1 MIIQDMKYALRW
13 FRKNPGFAALAI
25 VTLALG
31 IGVNTAMFS
40 VVNAV
45 ILQPLPFSEADRIV
59 WMAETGPEIK
69 DRWISYPNFR
79 DWRTRNQSFEAMSTF
94 RGWSMNLTGTGEPEN
109 LDARMVGADYF
120 KVMRTTPLLGRDFT
134 EQDDQPGAAAVTI
147 LSYPFWQKR
156 FAGDPNI
163 VGKDI
168 VLDDNPYTV
177 IGVMPESFSHQ
188 GPPPLWVLIG
198 PQNWNRGGENG
209 RDVRIAGFVVARLKP
224 GVTLQQ
230 ARADMN
236 RISRELLQAHPIAN
250 AGANAVTVV
259 SLQQNIT
266 RNVDTALKILFA
278 AVALVLLIA
287 CANVANLL
295 LARAAARRK
304 EFAVRAALG
313 ASRRRIIR
321 QLLVESLM
329 LSLAGGAL
337 GLLFA
342 SWAMLLF
349 ARVAS
354 ETVPRLTD
362 LSLNREVF
370 AFNLVASVVTGILFG
385 LAPALKLSKTQLQ
398 ETLKDNSATTSE
410 RHGKRMRGTLVVVE
424 VAFSVTLLVG
434 AGLLVKSM
442 FRLLRSENGF
452 NPNGLLTM
460 DVKISRG
467 RFPNREELSGVL
479 HRLLESAQAVPGV
492 EHAAISTNL
501 PGFKDGWT
509 NDIAVEGYQTL
520 KGELIEVDWA
530 IVSADYFKTMQV
542 PILHGRTFTEDE
554 DRQGKPVVLVDESLA
569 RRFWPNES
577 AVGKHI
583 KYDSATPHEII
594 GVVKQVGFYGLEE
607 KPLIKIYTPMGR
619 FPQRTMTLS
628 IRSATTDAQ
637 ALTSSV
643 RHALQ
648 ATEKDVPVTEVATLN
663 EILARE
669 AAPRRFNAA
678 LFSVFA
684 ALALL
689 LAGTGVYGV
698 IAYSVAR
705 RTHEVGIRMAL
716 GAQRHD
722 VLGLFISDGMRLVL
736 LGLVLGLGGAF
747 ALTRV
752 MSSLLFGVKA
762 TDLTTFAVVAISL
775 LGVGLLACY
784 LPARRATK
792 VDPLVALRYE

>member
-224 GVTLQQ
+224 GVTIEQ

-637 ALTSSV
+637 ALTSSI